1 MDELSRE
8 EVLHVANLGKLY
20 LDEEDIEKYKIQL
33 KQIMDEVNK
42 IRDLDI
48 IESDILISPSDNINM
63 FSDYKNNEIDRER
76 LLSNSCNRDGN
87 FIEVRWFNND

>member
-76 LLSNSCNRDGN
+76 LLSNSCNRDGS
-87 FIEVRWFNND
+87 FIGVRWFNND